1 MDLKKVGIG
10 VALLAIAGVVVWAAV
25 TRLGGDEG
33 SDAATNGGTPSATP
47 SASARPSTSPQVF
60 SGTTL
65 EGEQLDLADY
75 AGKPVVVNFWASWCG
90 FCEAEMPELIRFA
103 EQNPDV
109 TVIGVAVNDDETAA
123 REAAE
128 GWGLTFPSV
137 LDPEGRIFSEFQSQG
152 LPTTVFFDA
161 DLEVKDTIVGQTDLA
176 GFEAGLEKAR

>member
-1 MDLKKVGIG
+1 VDLKKAGIA
-10 VALLAIAGVVVWAAV
+10 VALLALAGVVAWAAV

-33 SDAATNGGTPSATP
+33 SEAASDGETPSTAPTR
-47 SASARPSTSPQVF
+47 SDQVF

-65 EGEQLDLADY
+65 DGEQLDLADY

-103 EQNPDV
+103 EENPDV
-109 TVIGVAVNDDETAA
+109 AVIGVAVNDDEAAA

-128 GWGLTFPSV
+128 RWGLTFPSV
-137 LDPEGRIFSEFQSQG
+137 LDPEGRIFSGFESQG

-161 DLEVKDTIVGQTDLA
+161 DLEVKETIIGQTDLA

>member
-1 MDLKKVGIG
+1 VDLKKTGIA
-10 VALLAIAGVVVWAAV
+10 VALLAIAGVVAWAAV

-33 SDAATNGGTPSATP
+33 GEAATDGGTPSA
-47 SASARPSTSPQVF
+47 APSTSAQVF

-65 EGEQLDLADY
+65 DGEQLDLADY
-75 AGKPVVVNFWASWCG
+75 AGQPVVVNFWASWCG
-90 FCEAEMPELIRFA
+90 FCGAEMPELIKFA

-109 TVIGVAVNDDETAA
+109 AVIGVAVNDEEDAA

-128 GWGLTFPSV
+128 RWGLTFPSV
-137 LDPEGRIFSEFQSQG
+137 LDPEGRIFAEFESQG

-161 DLEVKDTIVGQTDLA
+161 DLEVKDTVVGQTDLA